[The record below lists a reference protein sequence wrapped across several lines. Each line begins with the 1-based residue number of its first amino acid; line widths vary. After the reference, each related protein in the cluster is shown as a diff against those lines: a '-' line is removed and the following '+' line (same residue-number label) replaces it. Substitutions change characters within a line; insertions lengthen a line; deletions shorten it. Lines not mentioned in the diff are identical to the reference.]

1 MNTRYLMA
9 AVAAPAL
16 LIGAPAFA
24 QENSNFSPRFSV
36 SYSNELE
43 TSLNAESSFESEVSI
58 DGDVLVEGTIHPDSS
73 ASAINDTKQ
82 MLTDLAVEDSG
93 TNLVNRFDVTGNGN
107 VGVNVAA
114 GFLNDQLNS
123 TTIAVSADNRTR
135 AARFGGMS
143 SAHTSSFQ
151 YLANLDYENSAPP
164 PEGNELSNGTSAT
177 NTINFGT
184 ISGSGNLGVNA
195 AAGAFNQQSNLLT
208 LAVATDSVLSQA
220 NAGLVQ
226 SASLSEV
233 GDQDGPNT
241 VNSGAISGTGNIGV
255 NLAAGVGNQQ
265 LNSLTIASSSAGSA
279 PVAPPPG
286 GGTTGS

>member
-1 MNTRYLMA
+1 MKTRYLMA

-16 LIGAPAFA
+16 MFGTAAFA
-24 QENSNFSPRFSV
+24 QNESSFRPNFSV

-58 DGDVLVEGTIHPDSS
+58 DGDVTVSGYINPDSS

-93 TNLVNRFDVTGNGN
+93 TNLINPFNVSGSGNI
-107 VGVNVAA
+107 GVNVAA

-123 TTIAVSADNRTR
+123 TAIAVSADNRTR
-135 AARFGGMS
+135 ASRDGGMA

-151 YLANLDYENSAPP
+151 YLTNLDYENSTPP
-164 PEGNELSNGTSAT
+164 PEGNELTNGTSAT
-177 NTINFGT
+177 NTISFGT
-184 ISGSGNLGVNA
+184 ISGAGNLGVNA
-195 AAGAFNQQSNLLT
+195 AAGAFNQQSNMLT
-208 LAVATDSVLSQA
+208 LAVATDSILSQA

-226 SASLSEV
+226 SASFSEI
-233 GDQDGPNT
+233 GDQAGNNT
-241 VNSGAISGTGNIGV
+241 ISSGAMSGTGNVGV

-265 LNSLTIASSSAGSA
+265 LNSLTIATSSVSLPPAGGA
-279 PVAPPPG
+279 G
-286 GGTTGS
+286 TGSNGS